1 VTGGGV
7 PTRQSRLLALSL
19 AGLALAEALA
29 AVVLSVT
36 VGWSFADAVDAFV
49 VSNALI
55 GVASAVSGSIL
66 ATQRPR
72 NPIGWLFLASGVAQA
87 LAAPLAPLGQL
98 LVSSDAPEWLMRTA
112 VTVFGWSWPW
122 SIGLFLPLALL
133 LFPDGRPPS
142 RGWRVVVIAVVVT
155 APLFSAEMGASPE
168 PLFPGLPPGYLTLP
182 FYDSL
187 KWLWTLTEIR
197 GLLAIGLGIVALVVR
212 YRRGSDSTR
221 RQLLWL
227 MLAAMVALG
236 ATFPWAFVAGTP
248 VVVLFTIPLIPIA
261 VTMAIVRHQLLDIR
275 LVVSRALAWLLLSL
289 AVLLAYVAVLALLDR
304 FVSAQFGRSALVTV
318 IMVLIA
324 APILPRLQRLVDR
337 ALYGDRDNPAVVV
350 SRLGQQLATPNGDLR
365 GILATV
371 RTALRLPYA
380 GLSQQGALLA
390 GDGDPPDPSRQ
401 QIWPLE
407 YDGRQV
413 GELTV
418 GLRAGERVLGPAD
431 QRVLGMLTAPI
442 AVALHATAVSVQLQ
456 ASQERIVAA
465 QAEERDRIRRDL
477 HDGLGPTLT
486 GIAFTADA
494 AANLL
499 DSDRDQSAELLNAL
513 RRDARAALSDVR
525 RIVEDL
531 RPPVL
536 DELGLEGA
544 LRQQVGRPVWRADGT
559 PVQVQLELPERLPAL
574 PASVEVATYRIAI
587 EALTNVLRH
596 AQATRAVIELHCAD
610 RLEVMITDDGPA
622 DNSWTPG
629 VGLQA
634 MRERAAELGGRFEAG
649 PTPDGWRVAASFP
662 LEPVG

>member
-1 VTGGGV
+1 M
-7 PTRQSRLLALSL
+7 PTRRSRLLAWSL
-19 AGLALAEALA
+19 GGLALIEALA
-29 AVVLSVT
+29 AVVLSVLL
-36 VGWSFADAVDAFV
+36 GWSFADALEAFV
-49 VSNALI
+49 VTNALI
-55 GVASAVSGSIL
+55 GAASAVCGSIL
-66 ATQRPR
+66 ATHRPR

-87 LAAPLAPLGQL
+87 LAATMAPLGRL
-98 LVSSDAPEWLMRTA
+98 LLSINAPEWLVRTA
-112 VTVFGWSWPW
+112 VTVFAWSWPW

-142 RGWRVVVIAVVVT
+142 PRWRPVVIALIVT
-155 APLFSAEMGASPE
+155 APVFPMEMGAFPE
-168 PLFPGLPPGYLTLP
+168 PVQPGVPTGYLTLP
-182 FYDSL
+182 FYAML
-187 KWLWTLTEIR
+187 QPLWTFAEIR
-197 GLLAIGLGIVALVVR
+197 GLLAIALGIAALVVR
-212 YRRGSDSTR
+212 YRRGSETTR

-227 MLAAMVALG
+227 MLAAMMVLIA
-236 ATFPWAFVAGTP
+236 AIPWGLVESTP
-248 VVVLFTIPLIPIA
+248 IAVLFTFPLIPIA
-261 VTMAIVRHQLLDIR
+261 VTVAIVRHQLLDIR
-275 LVVSRALAWLLLSL
+275 LVVSRALAWLVLSL
-289 AVLLAYVAVLALLDR
+289 AVLLAYVGILALLDR
-304 FVSAQFGRSALVTV
+304 FVSAQFGRSALLTV

-337 ALYGDRDNPAVVV
+337 ALYGERDNPAVFVT
-350 SRLGQQLATPNGDLR
+350 RLGQQLATPDGDLP
-365 GILATV
+365 GIAATV

-380 GLSQQGALLA
+380 GLRQQGGPLA
-390 GDGDPPDPSRQ
+390 SDGDPPDPARQ
-401 QIWPLE
+401 QVWPLE

-418 GLRAGERVLGPAD
+418 GLRTGERALGPAD
-431 QRVLGMLTAPI
+431 QKLLAMLAAPI
-442 AVALHATAVSVQLQ
+442 AVALHATAVSAELQ

-465 QAEERDRIRRDL
+465 QAEERGRIRRDL

-499 DSDRDQSAELLNAL
+499 DSDREQSAELLNAL

-559 PVQVQLELPERLPAL
+559 PVQVQLQLPERLPAL
-574 PASVEVATYRIAI
+574 PAGVDVATYRIAT

-610 RLEVMITDDGPA
+610 RLEVMITDDGAA
-622 DNSWTPG
+622 DHSWTPG

-662 LEPVG
+662 LEAVG